1 MGILQFTFFIIAAL
15 VDVKSKYVLSILL
28 MMTQLAGAFMDTV
41 VDAMMVIQAKRDA
54 ENGSQFLQSLAW
66 GFSGVSAVC
75 GGIIAAFV
83 L

>member
-1 MGILQFTFFIIAAL
+1 
-15 VDVKSKYVLSILL
+15 
-28 MMTQLAGAFMDTV
+28 MDTV
-41 VDAMMVIQAKRDA
+41 VDAMMVIQAKRDP